1 MTNEETKNLEETTR
15 LIEESLDNRED
26 KIVHIADFKAVE
38 LPIPYPTG
46 FKKLD
51 ECILGGVR
59 GGDLVLLSGLSKHGK
74 SQISLQMTKSF
85 SDQAI
90 PVLWFT
96 FEMPVA
102 TLKWRFKNMYRKDKY
117 YDESD
122 LLCYM
127 PKKNVSDKVEWLE
140 DRILDANKKFQTQ
153 IVIVDN
159 LDFLTI
165 EQKYGD
171 DKLTMQKRIVGM
183 LKRIALELDVV
194 VILNVHVAKLPQGQ
208 KRPKMSNI
216 YGASETY
223 KLADLILFVFRKQ
236 EQEELESR
244 NSQGGVGFSSES
256 ELIIDGNRLT
266 GMNRI
271 INLDFRDDNFTEL

>member
-1 MTNEETKNLEETTR
+1 MTNEETKNLEETNR
-15 LIEESLDNRED
+15 LIEESLNNRED
-26 KIVHIADFKAVE
+26 KIIHIAEFEEAK
-38 LPIPYPTG
+38 LSKPFPTG

-59 GGDLVLLSGLSKHGK
+59 GGDLILLSGISKHGK

-102 TLKWRFKNMYRKDKY
+102 TLKWRFKNMCKNDYNEK
-117 YDESD
+117 D

-127 PKKNVSDKVEWLE
+127 PKKNTSDKVEWME
-140 DRILDANKKFQTQ
+140 GRILDANKRFQTQ
-153 IVIVDN
+153 IVVIDN

-165 EQKYGD
+165 EQKYKD
-171 DKLTMQKRIVGM
+171 DKNTTQKRIVGM
-183 LKRIALELDVV
+183 LKRIALELNVV
-194 VILNVHVAKLPQGQ
+194 VILNAHVAKLPQGQ
-208 KRPKMSNI
+208 KRPRMSNI
-216 YGASETY
+216 HGASETY
-223 KLADLILFVFRKQ
+223 KLADLILFIYRKPDQ
-236 EQEELESR
+236 GEHENEP
-244 NSQGGVGFSSES
+244 SQSSNAFSEES

-266 GMNRI
+266 GENRI
-271 INLDFRDDNFTEL
+271 INLSFKDNNFIELNY

>member
-1 MTNEETKNLEETTR
+1 
-15 LIEESLDNRED
+15 
-26 KIVHIADFKAVE
+26 
-38 LPIPYPTG
+38 
-46 FKKLD
+46 
-51 ECILGGVR
+51 
-59 GGDLVLLSGLSKHGK
+59 
-74 SQISLQMTKSF
+74 MTKSF
-85 SDQAI
+85 SNQAI
-90 PVLWFT
+90 PVLWFS

-102 TLKWRFKNMYRKDKY
+102 TLKWRFKNMYQKDSY
-117 YDESD
+117 YNEND

-140 DRILDANKKFQTQ
+140 DRITDANKRFQTQ
-153 IVIVDN
+153 IIVVDN

-183 LKRIALELDVV
+183 LKRIALDLDVV
-194 VILNVHVAKLPQGQ
+194 VILNAHVTKLPQGQ

-223 KLADLILFVFRKQ
+223 KLADLILFIFRKQ
-236 EQEELESR
+236 DQEELESR
-244 NSQGGVGFSSES
+244 NSQSVVGFSSEA

-271 INLDFRDDNFTEL
+271 INLDFRDDNFIEL

>member
-1 MTNEETKNLEETTR
+1 MTNEEIKNLEETNR

-26 KIVHIADFKAVE
+26 KIIHIAEFEKAK
-38 LPIPYPTG
+38 LSKPFPTG

-59 GGDLVLLSGLSKHGK
+59 GGDLVLMSGLSKHGK

-96 FEMPVA
+96 FEMPVS
-102 TLKWRFKNMYRKDKY
+102 TLKWRFKNMCKND
-117 YDESD
+117 YDEKD
-122 LLCYM
+122 LLCYL
-127 PKKNVSDKVEWLE
+127 PKKNISDKVEWME
-140 DRILDANKKFQTQ
+140 GRIVDANKRFQTQ

-159 LDFLTI
+159 LDFLTV
-165 EQKYGD
+165 EQKYRD
-171 DKLTMQKRIVGM
+171 DKLTTQKRIVGM
-183 LKRIALELDVV
+183 LKRIALDLNVV
-194 VILNVHVAKLPQGQ
+194 VILNAHVSNLPQGQ

-223 KLADLILFVFRKQ
+223 KLADLILFIFRKQ
-236 EQEELESR
+236 SQPEQANKNL
-244 NSQGGVGFSSES
+244 QQIDVFSNES

-266 GMNRI
+266 GINRI
-271 INLDFRDDNFTEL
+271 INLDFKDNNFIELNY

>member
-1 MTNEETKNLEETTR
+1 MN
-15 LIEESLDNRED
+15 NRED
-26 KIVHIADFKAVE
+26 KIIHIAEFEEAKLSDPF
-38 LPIPYPTG
+38 PTG
-46 FKKLD
+46 FGKLD

-96 FEMPVA
+96 FEMPVS
-102 TLKWRFKNMYRKDKY
+102 TLKWRFKNMYQGVYSYNEK
-117 YDESD
+117 D

-140 DRILDANKKFQTQ
+140 DRISDANKRFQVQ
-153 IVIVDN
+153 IVIIDN

-183 LKRIALELDVV
+183 LKRIALELNVV
-194 VILNVHVAKLPQGQ
+194 VILNAHVAKLPQGQ
-208 KRPKMSNI
+208 RRPKMSNI

-223 KLADLILFVFRKQ
+223 KLADLILFIYRKP
-236 EQEELESR
+236 EQLDQESR
-244 NSQGGVGFSSES
+244 SSQPVDTFSNEA

-266 GMNRI
+266 GTNRV
-271 INLDFRDDNFTEL
+271 INLEFKDNNFIELAY

>member
-1 MTNEETKNLEETTR
+1 MTNDETKNLKETDR
-15 LIEESLDNRED
+15 IIEESLNNRED
-26 KIVHIADFKAVE
+26 KIIHISEFKE
-38 LPIPYPTG
+38 MKLSKPFPTG
-46 FKKLD
+46 FKRLD
-51 ECILGGVR
+51 ECILGGAR
-59 GGDLVLLSGLSKHGK
+59 GGDLILLSGLSKHGK
-74 SQISLQMTKSF
+74 TQVSLQMTKSF

-90 PVLWFT
+90 PVLWFS
-96 FEMPVA
+96 FEMPISS
-102 TLKWRFKNMYRKDKY
+102 LKWRFSNMYQNDF
-117 YDESD
+117 DEKD

-140 DRILDANKKFQTQ
+140 NRITDANKRFQTQ

-194 VILNVHVAKLPQGQ
+194 VILNAHVTKLPQGQ
-208 KRPKMSNI
+208 RRPKMSNI

-236 EQEELESR
+236 EQSEQESR
-244 NSQGGVGFSSES
+244 SSQPADVFSNEA
-256 ELIIDGNRLT
+256 ELIVDGNRLT
-266 GMNRI
+266 GINRT
-271 INLDFRDDNFTEL
+271 INLDFKDNNFKELNY